1 MLRSMSVPLPQAQ
14 AQAQACFKPEWRS
27 EVLSLSII
35 PCQRH
40 LGCVRNEFLEDLL
53 RRWKLE
59 FEWLLPRTQRF
70 GISETKVWFK
80 YPETR
85 PRLEICMEAP

>member
-14 AQAQACFKPEWRS
+14 DQVYFKPEWRS
-27 EVLSLSII
+27 EMLSLNTS
-35 PCQRH
+35 PCQMH
-40 LGCVRNEFLEDLL
+40 LGRVCDEFLGDQL

-59 FEWLLPRTQRF
+59 FEWPWPRTQRF

-80 YPETR
+80 YPEAC
-85 PRLEICMEAP
+85 PRLEIRMEAP

>member
-1 MLRSMSVPLPQAQ
+1 MSVPLPQAQ
-14 AQAQACFKPEWRS
+14 DQVYFKPKWQS
-27 EVLSLSII
+27 EVLFSSTI

-40 LGCVRNEFLEDLL
+40 LGYVRNEFLGDQL

-59 FEWLLPRTQRF
+59 FEWLLPRTQSL

-80 YPETR
+80 YPEAC